1 MKIDTTKV
9 LKNLKGEEMK
19 MLSSEMVDGKEV
31 TKESPM
37 ILREIITNVLNM
49 ESNEY
54 RLTAEH
60 KNKAFQIMKKL
71 WDSKEADLT
80 VDQRALISERALLFL
95 PTMTAGLIAEEL
107 EEKEVS
113 SKNESRN
120 KKVEG

>member
-37 ILREIITNVLNM
+37 VLREIITNVLNM
-49 ESNEY
+49 ESNEH

-60 KNKAFQIMKKL
+60 KNKAFQIMKRL
-71 WDSKEADLT
+71 WDDKDADLT
-80 VDQRALISERALLFL
+80 VDQRALIKERALLFF
-95 PTMTAGLIAEEL
+95 PTMTAGLIVEEL

-113 SKNESRN
+113 SNDKGEEV
-120 KKVEG
+120 KV